1 MSARAH
7 AVGQLS
13 GLRAQYCWPSCRE
26 CTSLILPPL
35 LALSNFLDNV
45 KRVAKTI
52 QGALPI
58 IGLVSRLT
66 ADEGGFDEL
75 VRISS
80 CGLASEGQSCTAGLC
95 ITAVLLMNLML
106 LMHTPRACRLTQ
118 STAGQ

>member
-1 MSARAH
+1 MQRAH
-7 AVGQLS
+7 IS
-13 GLRAQYCWPSCRE
+13 TC
-26 CTSLILPPL
+26 PL

-80 CGLASEGQSCTAGLC
+80 CGLANLASHALHVLC
-95 ITAVLLMNLML
+95 ITAVLLVNLML
-106 LMHTPRACRLTQ
+106 LMHTPRAYRLTQ